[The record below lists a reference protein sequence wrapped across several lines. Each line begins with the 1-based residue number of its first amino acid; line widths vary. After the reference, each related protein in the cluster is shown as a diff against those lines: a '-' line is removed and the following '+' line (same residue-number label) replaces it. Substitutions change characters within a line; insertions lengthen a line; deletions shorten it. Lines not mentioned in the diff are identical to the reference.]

1 MTPLERELVD
11 LGAHLDHGDGEAM
24 AAAVARRL
32 DDRQRG
38 DRRPAAMWLKVA
50 AVVFVALA
58 LALGLPP
65 TRRAI
70 ARFFGI
76 GTVEI
81 RTVATT
87 PAPAPPSAS
96 TVPGAPETSGRAPGP
111 TTPPPVAI
119 ADAQRRVGFAL
130 RPAGPGYG
138 APQRV
143 DVDTKVPGGLVA
155 LVYDR
160 FTIVEI
166 ASGSTDYPIIAKLA
180 PPGVTTT
187 FLEVAGRTA
196 VWVEGAH
203 EIAYMAPD
211 GAIRKESVR
220 RSGSVLLWVRDRVTY
235 RIEGF
240 DRQEDA
246 VAVATSMG

>member
-11 LGAHLDHGDGEAM
+11 VGAHLDHGDGRAL
-24 AAAVARRL
+24 AAAVAGRL
-32 DDRQRG
+32 G
-38 DRRPAAMWLKVA
+38 DRRPVAVWLKAA
-50 AVVFVALA
+50 AVVLVALA

-87 PAPAPPSAS
+87 LAPAPPSDS
-96 TVPGAPETSGRAPGP
+96 TVPGAPETTGRAPGP
-111 TTPPPVAI
+111 TAPP
-119 ADAQRRVGFAL
+119 ADALAEARRGVGFPL

-143 DVDTKVPGGLVA
+143 DVDTNVPGGLVA

-160 FTIVEI
+160 FTLVEI
-166 ASGSTDYPIIAKLA
+166 ASGSSDYPIVAKLA

-187 FLEVAGRTA
+187 FLEIGGRTA

-203 EIAYMAPD
+203 EIAYLAPD
-211 GAIRKESVR
+211 GKVRNESVR

-240 DRQEDA
+240 DRREDA